1 LIVTDRL
8 MRALPMRRQVGGA
21 ALTLGGLAADGAI
34 GLAILRGGAPW
45 LLLVHLPAALIWA
58 EGISLLEGRSLWRA
72 FSRLAP
78 PPAPPRSG
86 EGSRKGA
93 GVNPLP
99 FREAGALWAE
109 GGGLNGRTLVL
120 ALIGLL
126 LFPGFGTVG
135 CTVALVLSSLR
146 VMAHHQRAL
155 PPTQIEAGLPTLA
168 RQRMS
173 DPIRDLSIEPLVDI
187 LREPENVLRHAAV
200 RLLGRRCDRESV
212 ALLRGLLADA
222 DPDIRGE
229 ASTTLFNFENQVNRA
244 LSDALGYARRAP
256 ESADA
261 HAEVAAAYRQI
272 VACDLLDAPS
282 ARLYLT
288 RAAAALQEAT
298 ALEPACARHWIAL
311 AHVQNDLDETAAA
324 SAAVARARSLDPND
338 REASLLTME
347 LAFREQRWADLVA
360 LSAGAAGMDELLD
373 WWAAG
378 APPPT
383 PPRSGEG
390 SRLNPLPFREG
401 ARGGFPREVRE
412 AGAA

>member
-1 LIVTDRL
+1 LIVAHLHT
-8 MRALPMRRQVGGA
+8 RAFPTRRQVGGF
-21 ALTLGGLAADGAI
+21 ALTLSGLAADGAI

-45 LLLVHLPAALIWA
+45 LMLAHLPAALAWA

-72 FSRLAP
+72 LSASLLRRDTTP
-78 PPAPPRSG
+78 
-86 EGSRKGA
+86 
-93 GVNPLP
+93 
-99 FREAGALWAE
+99 
-109 GGGLNGRTLVL
+109 LNGRTLML

-126 LFPGFGTVG
+126 LFPGFGTFG

-146 VMAHHQRAL
+146 VMAHHQRTL
-155 PPTQIEAGLPTLA
+155 PPTHIEAGLPTLA
-168 RQRMS
+168 RQQMS
-173 DPIRDLSIEPLVDI
+173 DPMRDLAIEPLVDV
-187 LREPENVLRHAAV
+187 LREPENALRHAAV

-244 LSDALGYARRAP
+244 LSDALDEARRAP

-261 HAEVAAAYRQI
+261 HAEVAAAYRRI

-288 RAAAALQEAT
+288 RARAALQEAT
-298 ALEPACARHWIAL
+298 TLEPACTRHWVAL
-311 AHVQNDLDETAAA
+311 AQVQNDLDETAAA
-324 SAAVARARSLDPND
+324 SDAAARARSLDPDD
-338 REASLLTME
+338 RAASLLTME

-360 LSAGAAGMDELLD
+360 LMAMSAGDAPDTHELLD

-378 APPPT
+378 T
-383 PPRSGEG
+383 LRISMTE
-390 SRLNPLPFREG
+390 EG
-401 ARGGFPREVRE
+401 A
-412 AGAA
+412 A

>member
-1 LIVTDRL
+1 
-8 MRALPMRRQVGGA
+8 
-21 ALTLGGLAADGAI
+21 
-34 GLAILRGGAPW
+34 
-45 LLLVHLPAALIWA
+45 
-58 EGISLLEGRSLWRA
+58 
-72 FSRLAP
+72 
-78 PPAPPRSG
+78 
-86 EGSRKGA
+86 
-93 GVNPLP
+93 
-99 FREAGALWAE
+99 
-109 GGGLNGRTLVL
+109 
-120 ALIGLL
+120 
-126 LFPGFGTVG
+126 
-135 CTVALVLSSLR
+135 
-146 VMAHHQRAL
+146 MAHHQRAL

-173 DPIRDLSIEPLVDI
+173 DPMRDLSIEPLVDI
-187 LREPENVLRHAAV
+187 LREPENALRHAAV
-200 RLLGRRCDRESV
+200 RLLGQRCDRESV

-288 RAAAALQEAT
+288 RASAALQEAT
-298 ALEPACARHWIAL
+298 TLEPACARHWIAL

-324 SAAVARARSLDPND
+324 SAAVARARSLDPSD

-360 LSAGAAGMDELLD
+360 LSAAGAEDASNMDELPG
-373 WWAAG
+373 WWATDAS
-378 APPPT
+378 AT
-383 PPRSGEG
+383 MRE
-390 SRLNPLPFREG
+390 EG
-401 ARGGFPREVRE
+401 A
-412 AGAA
+412 A